1 MQTVQDSRRHLTPDR
16 QVGCGFFVDTSW
28 WEASRGPLS
37 CFLVIWRKVGECL
50 DVWGVV
56 ENMRV
61 VKWNNKSSRMQGEGT
76 SNSVQEGHRV
86 VGYKGLSRCPGQDLS
101 AVMSKSWQPWS
112 HTQLGSSTQYPAD
125 LSLPRFPASQLSSG
139 KNISLDHTT
148 WYDLQISKKWYFVHT
163 KKWLDHT
170 MWYEQKQ
177 FTSWSHHVYLVHTIK
192 NLFTP
197 CKFCSHDQ
205 DFIHIMKCLHSLTPI
220 SDHTLQAWFTPSCP

>member
-28 WEASRGPLS
+28 WEASRGPFS

-50 DVWGVV
+50 DVLGVV

-101 AVMSKSWQPWS
+101 ADMSKSWQPWS

-148 WYDLQISKKWYFVHT
+148 MVWSANF
-163 KKWLDHT
+163 
-170 MWYEQKQ
+170 QKMVLCSYQ
-177 FTSWSHHVYLVHTIK
+177 KMTWSHHVAWTKTIY
-192 NLFTP
+192 FMITP
-197 CKFCSHDQ
+197 CLFGSHHQ
-205 DFIHIMKCLHSLTPI
+205 KFIHTM
-220 SDHTLQAWFTPSCP
+220 